1 MFAENLRHN
10 YYWSSNAIRAIVLLQ
25 HYNYIGLKF
34 QYNIGL
40 LCVHKGSLYHRS
52 LREGKPI
59 KHVKVKLLCSELAL
73 SGATS
78 YQGINVT
85 HLPSG

>member
-1 MFAENLRHN
+1 MTPTCSKDTNECYYTLYGCMFAENLRHN

-40 LCVHKGSLYHRS
+40 LCVH
-52 LREGKPI
+52 
-59 KHVKVKLLCSELAL
+59 
-73 SGATS
+73 
-78 YQGINVT
+78 N
-85 HLPSG
+85 